1 VSAVP
6 ATFLFADIAGF
17 TALTEAHGDEEAA
30 TLVHRFCSEVAEVL
44 PRYEATQVKSI
55 GDAVMLRVPSP
66 AAAIELG
73 LHLAHDM
80 LGDHGTPAVRVGMN
94 HGVAL
99 SRDGD
104 YFGAAVNL
112 AARVSGLAAG
122 GEVLATA
129 STGSA
134 AGPIAGVRYESRGRH
149 ELKGIPEPVEVVT
162 AVREGSLRKA
172 GLTIDPV
179 CHMAV
184 NPDRAAGRLIY
195 EDVAYFFCALECAAA
210 FAGHPERYADRSR

>member
-1 VSAVP
+1 MPERP
-6 ATFLFADIAGF
+6 ATFVFADIAGF

-30 TLVHRFCSEVAEVL
+30 TLVDRFCNEVAEVL
-44 PRYEATQVKSI
+44 PRYGGSQVKSI

-66 AAAIELG
+66 ASAIELG

-80 LGDHGTPAVRVGMN
+80 LGDHGTPSIRVGMH
-94 HGVAL
+94 HGAAL
-99 SRDGD
+99 HREGD

-129 STGSA
+129 STGSV
-134 AGPIAGVRYESRGRH
+134 AGPIAGVLYESRGRH
-149 ELKGIPEPVEVVT
+149 ELRGIPEPVEVV
-162 AVREGSLRKA
+162 AALREGFPGKA
-172 GLTIDPV
+172 GLAIDPV

-184 NPDRAAGRLIY
+184 DPDRAAGRLMY
-195 EDVAYFFCALECAAA
+195 QDVAYFFCALECAGA
-210 FAGHPERYADRSR
+210 FARHPERYAGRA